1 MKRFLPGIKLKHV
14 WFFTI
19 ACVIYIIA
27 RQGWPSPALESIMV
41 KAVEVWMGALIGF
54 GIDSVHY
61 YFAKPSEHDSTPVN
75 MYRRTALIIAG
86 MVAFS
91 L

>member
-1 MKRFLPGIKLKHV
+1 MIALEKIKLKHV
-14 WFFTI
+14 WLLTI
-19 ACVIYIIA
+19 VCIVYILW

-61 YFAKPSEHDSTPVN
+61 ARWKPSTSDATPSN
-75 MYRRTALIIAG
+75 LYRRTALIIAG